1 MFVILFRMQRSI
13 HNWSIFWCTN
23 IKIFTSVQHFFVFT
37 LNWINNVLDVITEY
51 VRMITQKINSLLYDQ
66 RKMKVYQ
73 RHLTTV
79 TTENYTFSLL
89 RKNLLVLFKTLSQ
102 YKKGYELLILFV
114 ERTTLFPI
122 FHFNQYGFSTDLS

>member
-1 MFVILFRMQRSI
+1 MHKIGHQLFFIFCRVHPSI
-13 HNWSIFWCTN
+13 HNWSVFLYKCKKYLLLSNIFLC
-23 IKIFTSVQHFFVFT
+23 FT

-79 TTENYTFSLL
+79 TTENYVLSSLW
-89 RKNLLVLFKTLSQ
+89 RKRKKEIGLNFCLPQWNCMKLFRFHLWYGKNVLIYL
-102 YKKGYELLILFV
+102 
-114 ERTTLFPI
+114 
-122 FHFNQYGFSTDLS
+122 

>member
-1 MFVILFRMQRSI
+1 MFSFFLYGCFYISI
-13 HNWSIFWCTN
+13 CIKWGISCSLYFVECTQAYIIGQFLYKCKKYLLLSNIFLC
-23 IKIFTSVQHFFVFT
+23 FT

-79 TTENYTFSLL
+79 TTENYVLSSLW
-89 RKNLLVLFKTLSQ
+89 RKRKKLV
-102 YKKGYELLILFV
+102 
-114 ERTTLFPI
+114 
-122 FHFNQYGFSTDLS
+122 

>member
-1 MFVILFRMQRSI
+1 
-13 HNWSIFWCTN
+13 
-23 IKIFTSVQHFFVFT
+23 
-37 LNWINNVLDVITEY
+37 
-51 VRMITQKINSLLYDQ
+51 MITQKINSLLYDQ

-79 TTENYTFSLL
+79 TTENYIFSLL

-122 FHFNQYGFSTDLS
+122 FHFNQYGFSTD